1 MFGPLVL
8 AERLGTE
15 GIPASQ
21 LQVSDQRPS
30 LNHIHGQQLPTAY
43 QHGNAAWVTARPG
56 QARVF
61 EAEGIDGTVELV
73 PFYQVLHE
81 RYSVYLRVRPRWEKL
96 AQF

>member
-43 QHGNAAWVTARPG
+43 PQGNAAWVAAWSG
-56 QARVF
+56 QALVY
-61 EAEGIDGTVELV
+61 EAEGIDGTVEQM

-81 RYSVYLRVRPRWEKL
+81 RYSIHLRVRPKREKL
-96 AQF
+96 PKF